1 MLMQFRYYVKCQT
14 IVLMQFSYTSLIH
27 GRKNVT
33 LNAALFR
40 MTVCR
45 WWSKSWSLAE
55 LSMLQ
60 RTGNRMRN
68 GCLKSWK
75 NVHDWKIWRVKATA
89 TLVRNGVHKPSLNV
103 AALKPVTRLM
113 ILSSRKF
120 LNLRLKK
127 ALTIQRFFM
136 GEILQSTYI

>member
-14 IVLMQFSYTSLIH
+14 IVSILCNCTSLIH
-27 GRKNVT
+27 GRKSVI
-33 LNAALFR
+33 LNAVLFR
-40 MTVCR
+40 MTVCH

-60 RTGNRMRN
+60 RTGNRMQN
-68 GCLKSWK
+68 GCLKYWK
-75 NVHDWKIWRVKATA
+75 NVHDWKIWRAKATA

-120 LNLRLKK
+120 LNLRFKK
-127 ALTIQRFFM
+127 ALINQRFFM
-136 GEILQSTYI
+136 EKIYL